1 MQLCTWFSVPSHK
14 TTRKQKHTCFP
25 CEPALLLCEFRINL
39 QEQKCVCNIVSILKR
54 QTTYYLWARYKDY
67 LSTHF
72 WEKHIFW
79 SDGYFACS
87 IGEVST
93 ATIQKYIKSQGW
105 CERIKGVLLPPAK
118 ASGFPHPDNVM
129 KAVKGTTSIA
139 LRKKFSHWS

>member
-1 MQLCTWFSVPSHK
+1 MQSKYHCKNRRKYNLKVHIVIVTKYRKKLLTGGLDLFLKKACAYIAK
-14 TTRKQKHTCFP
+14 QRDTT
-25 CEPALLLCEFRINL
+25 E
-39 QEQKCVCNIVSILKR
+39 CVCNIVSILKR

-93 ATIQKYIKSQGW
+93 ATIQKYIKSQG
-105 CERIKGVLLPPAK
+105 
-118 ASGFPHPDNVM
+118 
-129 KAVKGTTSIA
+129 
-139 LRKKFSHWS
+139 